1 MFEGVSL
8 WIWGFLV
15 EFWGSALLD
24 LGAVPLDLGPRGLV
38 TERDTRRELSDGCCC
53 DSCADDSQGTAELLI
68 PPGVAGIPGWGP
80 LPGMAL
86 LSLST
91 DNSQNSAA
99 LKALTVLWE
108 SSGSSLDVHQIPWT
122 FAGPWKNPGDGAR

>member
-38 TERDTRRELSDGCCC
+38 TERDTGRELSDGCCC

-68 PPGVAGIPGWGP
+68 PPGVAGIPG
-80 LPGMAL
+80 
-86 LSLST
+86 
-91 DNSQNSAA
+91 
-99 LKALTVLWE
+99 
-108 SSGSSLDVHQIPWT
+108 
-122 FAGPWKNPGDGAR
+122 